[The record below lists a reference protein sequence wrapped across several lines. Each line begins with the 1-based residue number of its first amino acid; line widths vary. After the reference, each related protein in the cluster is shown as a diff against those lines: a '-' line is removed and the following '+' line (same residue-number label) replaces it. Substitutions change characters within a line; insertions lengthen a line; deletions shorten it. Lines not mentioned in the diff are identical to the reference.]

1 MMLTGCQASFQAAT
15 NENVL
20 SAKSSTTKRKQNGK
34 RHYKG
39 TAPKNKAVTQA
50 IQPLV
55 GLRSAKLGRLHLP
68 LQTEV
73 DGSPEWM
80 PGLPGWPENRYAQ
93 VCARNS
99 RRKTWRLI
107 TDMELALSRDTSEEL
122 AESGSIVTRPKDRGP
137 NAKDE
142 MLATLTGIHPEW
154 RARLQLTQNNHGCSP
169 LPFQCFATASSR
181 VPMRLPKTATR
192 LRSM

>member
-20 SAKSSTTKRKQNGK
+20 SAKSPTTKCKQNGK

-55 GLRSAKLGRLHLP
+55 GLRSAKLGRLHLH
-68 LQTEV
+68 LQTCNLKSM
-73 DGSPEWM
+73 DLLSGCQACLNGQKIGMLKS
-80 PGLPGWPENRYAQ
+80 AHSQ
-93 VCARNS
+93 S

-122 AESGSIVTRPKDRGP
+122 AESGSIVTRPREEG
-137 NAKDE
+137 
-142 MLATLTGIHPEW
+142 
-154 RARLQLTQNNHGCSP
+154 
-169 LPFQCFATASSR
+169 
-181 VPMRLPKTATR
+181 
-192 LRSM
+192 